1 MRLKLWILRQDIIWR
16 DCQVDGEVVKSPVD
30 IDALLPGVYCLTQ
43 ERVVTHFDIP
53 WAGIPLLGNS
63 VPVL

>member
-1 MRLKLWILRQDIIWR
+1 M
-16 DCQVDGEVVKSPVD
+16 VKSPVD